1 MRKAYRD
8 DDVATP
14 YERLK
19 SIKGA
24 ERFLKP
30 GLSFAALDAEANAL
44 GDLESARL
52 VNRERDKLF
61 HAVGAAWPS
70 AA

>member
-1 MRKAYRD
+1 MRKVYHD

-19 SIKGA
+19 SIEGA
-24 ERFLKP
+24 ERLLKS
-30 GLSFAALDAEANAL
+30 GLSFSALDAEANVL
-44 GDLESARL
+44 SDLESARL
-52 VNRERDKLF
+52 VNRERDKPF
-61 HAVGAAWPS
+61 QAVGAAWPS